1 MKPTRPLS
9 LLACLFLA
17 CSPAVQLRAA
27 EPDATQSAPAA
38 TPVDPAAAA
47 PKRIDSKATRLI
59 AALKIDDAEKAARAK
74 GILGEWL
81 VTLSDWHRE
90 KDPILKDLWSQ
101 WSQARSVVP
110 KDEFPAEVIANRIDA
125 VYASLQPAYQAF
137 VAKLSTELTAEQI
150 DAIKE
155 LWSRSPGM
163 KRTYNGYLEI
173 VPDLTEAQKKVIY
186 DRMYL
191 AREAAMLTDADKE
204 IINIFK
210 RHKVKVEAYVG
221 TLEWAKLH
229 SAFAKRAATKPAA
242 AGSP

>member
-1 MKPTRPLS
+1 MKPTRHLS

-17 CSPAVQLRAA
+17 GSPAVQLLAA

-38 TPVDPAAAA
+38 TPVDPAGAQ
-47 PKRIDSKATRLI
+47 KRIADKATRLI
-59 AALKIDDAEKAARAK
+59 SALKIEDADKTARVQ
-74 GILGEWL
+74 GMLVEWL
-81 VTLSDWHRE
+81 VTLSDWHRVN
-90 KDPILKDLWSQ
+90 DPALKDLWSQ
-101 WSQARSVVP
+101 WNQARSVVP
-110 KDEFPAEVIANRIDA
+110 KDEFPAEVIAHRIDA
-125 VYASLQPAYQAF
+125 VYASLKPAYQAF
-137 VAKLSTELTAEQI
+137 VVKLSAELTPEQI
-150 DAIKE
+150 NALKE
-155 LWSRSPGM
+155 RWSRSPGM

-191 AREAAMLTDADKE
+191 AREDAMLTDADKE